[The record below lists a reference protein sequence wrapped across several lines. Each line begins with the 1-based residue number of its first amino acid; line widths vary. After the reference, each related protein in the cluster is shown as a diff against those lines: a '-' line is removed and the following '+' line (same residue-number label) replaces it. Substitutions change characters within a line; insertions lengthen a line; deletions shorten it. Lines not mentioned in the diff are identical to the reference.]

1 MSSYQK
7 NKLEVKNVSH
17 HFDGLVAV
25 ENIHLYVKEKEFVAI
40 IGPSGCGKSS
50 ILNII
55 AGLLVPS
62 EGEVFVDNKAV
73 TGIAGKVSY
82 MNQKDLLL
90 PWKKIIDNVA
100 LPYRVKGMKKKD
112 AREKVKEFFN
122 TFSLEGFEKHYP
134 NQLSGGMRQRAAL
147 MRTYM
152 CEKDMMLL
160 DEPFGGLDAITK
172 IQMQDWLK
180 KVMNKLNRA
189 VLLITHDIDEAIYL
203 SDRIYVMSKR
213 PGKIKAEISVQLDKS
228 DRMRCTTSQEFNQ
241 LKGNIM
247 ELLQS

>member
-180 KVMNKLNRA
+180 KVMTKLNRA

-228 DRMRCTTSQEFNQ
+228 DRMRCTTSQDFNQ